1 MFRSG
6 RARRLIPFLV
16 GALVST
22 AAVTMHS
29 ADGAVAASTVP
40 HVSLPTTSFTLP
52 NGLQVIFARDPHVA
66 TVSTNI
72 WYHVGAANERP
83 DQTGFAHL
91 FEHMMFQGSGH
102 IPEGKLEKLIEGT
115 GAFFNASTSFDR
127 TNYLIGDLP
136 ADRLE
141 LALWAESDRMGFLL
155 DRLDAQSLANQ
166 QEVVRNERRQ
176 NWEQAPYALSD
187 QELYAQLFPASHPY
201 HGDVIGSHTDI
212 QNAKLDEVRAFF
224 KTYYVPN
231 NATLVVA
238 GNFDPTRAQSWITK
252 YFGPIAKG
260 ATPPKPNITISK
272 LTAEKDVTLTDKVDL
287 QRVEMG
293 WLTSPAFQ
301 PGDAAADVTATLLDN
316 GQAGLLYRDLVRGKK
331 IAQSVDASQYSLRYP
346 SVFSITATAKP
357 GHTAEELKAAIDADL
372 AAFRDKGPSAA
383 ELQSA
388 KNTLIAGLVRNMEK
402 IGDFDGRA
410 DNFNRYNAYTGTPDY
425 LQKDINRY
433 AAIDAAAVKKFA
445 TEQLR
450 SDARVVVDT
459 VPGAKVLPPDPAAP
473 PAPTDKAATVKS
485 AEPWR
490 NKVPGPTPAPAV
502 QLPTIARFRLPN
514 GLPVF
519 LVQSHGLPVVTA
531 SLVSRY
537 GSAQDPAGRPGLA
550 AFVASA
556 VKQGAGKQ
564 DADALAARVA
574 NLGADLTTK
583 AHTEYTE
590 LTLQMLAPQ
599 AGPGVDLISQLAR
612 RASFAA
618 DGVNRVRSDM
628 QVSVAQQKTD
638 ASTTAWKVML
648 RQVFGSKHPY
658 GHLPAGTHH
667 GLGAI
672 TAQDVKDFASRAF
685 TPSTAALVLAGDL
698 TPNAARSIAQKA
710 FGDWHGS
717 APLPATPGAAQP
729 ATNRVSVVD
738 MPGAAQTAIEL
749 GEVGLT
755 RLDPDFERTQ
765 IGNRVF
771 GSLGLSSRL
780 NINLREKHG
789 YTYGV
794 YSYLG
799 SNRGRGLFDVSGSVE
814 TSHTGDAVR
823 EILAE
828 LNRIREHNV
837 SATELAQGK
846 ESYLGS
852 VPGLFASTKDAA
864 GTVAAMYSL
873 GLPLDYYRKLAGRV
887 QPVTAAQVRAAMVRH
902 LDPKALRVIAVGD
915 RAKIDAQLKALQIG
929 DPVQLHADGTPVGA
943 TSPKAAA
950 KKPARPKH

>member
-1 MFRSG
+1 M
-6 RARRLIPFLV
+6 RRLIPLLI
-16 GALVST
+16 GALVCS
-22 AAVTMHS
+22 AAVTVHN
-29 ADGAVAASTVP
+29 AAGAEASTTVP
-40 HVSLPTTSFTLP
+40 HVSLPTTEFTLP

-72 WYHVGAANERP
+72 WYHVGAANEKP
-83 DQTGFAHL
+83 SQTGFAHL

-127 TNYLIGDLP
+127 TNYLMGDLP

-155 DRLDAQSLANQ
+155 DRLTAQSMYNQ

-176 NWEQAPYALSD
+176 NWEQTPYALSD
-187 QELYAQLFPASHPY
+187 QEMYAQLFPADHPY
-201 HGDVIGSHTDI
+201 HADVIGSHTDI
-212 QNAKLDEVRAFF
+212 QAAKLDEVRAFF

-238 GNFDPTRAQSWITK
+238 GNFDPARATSWITK

-260 ATPPKPNITISK
+260 ATPPKPSITIPK
-272 LTAEKDVTLTDKVDL
+272 ITAEKDVTLTDKVDL
-287 QRVEMG
+287 QRVQIG
-293 WLTSPAFQ
+293 WLTSPAFK
-301 PGDAAADVTATLLDN
+301 PGDAAGDVTATMLSN
-316 GQAGLLYRDLVRGKK
+316 GQSGLLYRDLVRNKK
-331 IAQSVDASQYSLRYP
+331 IAQSVSAAQYSLRYP
-346 SVFSITATAKP
+346 SVFTIEATAKP

-372 AAFRDKGPSAA
+372 AAFRAKGPSPA

-388 KNTLIAGLVRNMEK
+388 KNSLIGDLVRNMEK
-402 IGDFDGRA
+402 IGNFDGRA
-410 DNFNRYNAYTGTPDY
+410 DNLNRYNAYVGTPNY
-425 LQKDINRY
+425 LQQDINRY
-433 AAIDAAAVKKFA
+433 VGIDATAVKAFA
-445 TEQLR
+445 TDQLR
-450 SDARVVVDT
+450 SNGRAVVNT
-459 VPGAKVLPPDPAAP
+459 VPGPKVLPPDPPAP
-473 PAPTDKAATVKS
+473 PAPTARTAVVTS
-485 AEPWR
+485 AQAWR

-502 QLPTIARFRLPN
+502 QLPGIQRFQLPN

-550 AFVASA
+550 SFVAAA
-556 VKQGAGKQ
+556 VRQGAGRQ
-564 DADALAARVA
+564 DADAIAARVS

-590 LTLQMLAPQ
+590 LTMQLLAPQ
-599 AGPGVDLISQLAR
+599 AGPGVNLISELAR
-612 RASFAA
+612 HASFAA
-618 DGVNRVRSDM
+618 DGVDRVRSDM

-648 RQVFGSKHPY
+648 RQVFGPNHPY

-667 GLGAI
+667 GLGTI
-672 TAQDVKDFASRAF
+672 TAQEVRDFAARAF
-685 TPSTAALVLAGDL
+685 TPTTAALVLAGDL
-698 TPNAARSIAQKA
+698 TPAAARAIAAKA

-717 APLPATPGAAQP
+717 APVPPVPGAAQP
-729 ATNRVSVVD
+729 ATDRIAVVD
-738 MPGAAQTAIEL
+738 VPGAAQTAIEL
-749 GEVGLT
+749 GEVGLA
-755 RLDPDFERTQ
+755 RSNPDFERTQ

-814 TSHTGDAVR
+814 TAHTGDAIR

-828 LNRIREHNV
+828 LSRIREHNV
-837 SATELAQGK
+837 TATELAQGK

-852 VPGLFASTKDAA
+852 VPALFQSTKDAA
-864 GTVAAMYSL
+864 STTATMYAL
-873 GLPLDYYRKLAGRV
+873 GLPLDYYRTLAHRV
-887 QPVTAAQVRAAMVRH
+887 QPVTATQVREAMVRH
-902 LDPKALRVIAVGD
+902 LDPTALRIIAVGD
-915 RAKIDAQLKALQIG
+915 AAQIDPQLKALQLG
-929 DPVQLHADGTPVGA
+929 DPTPLRHDGTPA
-943 TSPKAAA
+943 NAKPRPAA
-950 KKPARPKH
+950 KPARPKH